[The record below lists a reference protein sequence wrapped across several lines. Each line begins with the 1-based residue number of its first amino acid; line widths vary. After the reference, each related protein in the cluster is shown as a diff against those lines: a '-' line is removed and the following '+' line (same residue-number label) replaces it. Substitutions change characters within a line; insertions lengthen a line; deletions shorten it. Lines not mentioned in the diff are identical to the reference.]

1 MKCSAQNMVHTKYIL
16 GDCSMKFD
24 DYDDNER
31 GCGKENGNK
40 CADGG
45 SGGAGGENTDV
56 GGNNGDEDDD
66 IGGGDNHMLG
76 VLSSLRKDI
85 I

>member
-31 GCGKENGNK
+31 GCGKENGK
-40 CADGG
+40 D
-45 SGGAGGENTDV
+45 
-56 GGNNGDEDDD
+56 
-66 IGGGDNHMLG
+66 
-76 VLSSLRKDI
+76 RKSVV
-85 I
+85 

>member
-1 MKCSAQNMVHTKYIL
+1 MIMMIMKS
-16 GDCSMKFD
+16 
-24 DYDDNER
+24 
-31 GCGKENGNK
+31 GCGRENGNK